1 MADYA
6 KPWQD
11 CINCKQSFQG
21 NLSID
26 LSSAFIS
33 FTEANYDYP
42 GNNMYDKIK
51 LITAVKNKIFK
62 QLGPS
67 SSLAINISSIS
78 AMGVP
83 QGFQHKQEIEELI
96 KRMIS
101 MIDQTK
107 KDLKMRSWLHMPKTS
122 LSYWYYK
129 ELCQY
134 EAQGYQMIGLLE
146 CITPSCSYC
155 TWTDDPERVQTGI
168 NYLGKARVI
177 YNLLGMEEEAIDID
191 KSIAN
196 LRADLNNSDRDDNL
210 SVAADLFYN
219 ENDARATY
227 AMSIKAFGLSSVMG
241 MRSGLV
247 FANKLLYG
255 ACHGLEA
262 QRLVTKLTID
272 SRYIHGPGHHIT
284 INAEKLLED
293 CKIRY
298 IKVYPI
304 GRCQALQYENYGETC
319 VVQGPIMNP
328 RQVDKEQ
335 IFHFANSVV
344 WRLAQKR

>member
-1 MADYA
+1 MRDCSCRGDTAGFAHQSAQQMSKRVEDTKMADYA

-107 KDLKMRSWLHMPKTS
+107 KDLNMRSWLHMPKTS

-129 ELCQY
+129 ESCKY

-146 CITPSCSYC
+146 CITSSCSHY
-155 TWTDDPERVQTGI
+155 TWTDNPERVRTGI
-168 NYLGKARVI
+168 NYLGKAKVI
-177 YNLLGMEEEAIDID
+177 YNLLGMEEEAIGID

-196 LRADLNNSDRDDNL
+196 
-210 SVAADLFYN
+210 
-219 ENDARATY
+219 
-227 AMSIKAFGLSSVMG
+227 
-241 MRSGLV
+241 
-247 FANKLLYG
+247 
-255 ACHGLEA
+255 C
-262 QRLVTKLTID
+262 
-272 SRYIHGPGHHIT
+272 
-284 INAEKLLED
+284 
-293 CKIRY
+293 
-298 IKVYPI
+298 
-304 GRCQALQYENYGETC
+304 
-319 VVQGPIMNP
+319 
-328 RQVDKEQ
+328 
-335 IFHFANSVV
+335 
-344 WRLAQKR
+344 

>member
-1 MADYA
+1 
-6 KPWQD
+6 
-11 CINCKQSFQG
+11 
-21 NLSID
+21 
-26 LSSAFIS
+26 
-33 FTEANYDYP
+33 
-42 GNNMYDKIK
+42 
-51 LITAVKNKIFK
+51 
-62 QLGPS
+62 
-67 SSLAINISSIS
+67 
-78 AMGVP
+78 
-83 QGFQHKQEIEELI
+83 
-96 KRMIS
+96 
-101 MIDQTK
+101 
-107 KDLKMRSWLHMPKTS
+107 
-122 LSYWYYK
+122 
-129 ELCQY
+129 
-134 EAQGYQMIGLLE
+134 
-146 CITPSCSYC
+146 
-155 TWTDDPERVQTGI
+155 
-168 NYLGKARVI
+168 
-177 YNLLGMEEEAIDID
+177 
-191 KSIAN
+191 
-196 LRADLNNSDRDDNL
+196 
-210 SVAADLFYN
+210 
-219 ENDARATY
+219 
-227 AMSIKAFGLSSVMG
+227 MSIKAFGSSSVLG
-241 MRSGLV
+241 IRSGLV